1 MSRSFASSQE
11 LLDSVTNLMTR
22 LEAGGHAQAAI
33 ELREGQRCLNGLTD
47 GWALFLDAIEKVEAM
62 HAPRFP
68 RDEQKMLEVI
78 RKAVKRAV
86 YGKRG

>member
-1 MSRSFASSQE
+1 
-11 LLDSVTNLMTR
+11 
-22 LEAGGHAQAAI
+22 
-33 ELREGQRCLNGLTD
+33 LTD

-78 RKAVKRAV
+78 RKAVKQAV

>member
-11 LLDSVTNLMTR
+11 LFEAVANLMTR
-22 LEAGGHAQAAI
+22 LETAGHGQAAT

-47 GWALFLDAIEKVEAM
+47 GWALFLEAIERVEAT
-62 HAPRFP
+62 HAARFP
-68 RDEQKMLEVI
+68 RDEQDMLEVI

-86 YGKRG
+86 YGRRG